1 MSAWTEPTDTWRFW
15 RMRRNSGEDHF
26 PGWMRIFIRIIVWPY
41 PSVPRCIWI
50 SGSFNLHFTIPQG
63 VTSMPIRLF
72 RGGSG
77 LPGLLGRRG
86 RKRWGPPR
94 LGRRPGPPGG
104 VPPMLEEF
112 PPEGPWGEPFG
123 FQPELSGP
131 PGPWEEDLWD
141 MPPGPWRPYP
151 GLDDDF

>member
-1 MSAWTEPTDTWRFW
+1 
-15 RMRRNSGEDHF
+15 
-26 PGWMRIFIRIIVWPY
+26 
-41 PSVPRCIWI
+41 
-50 SGSFNLHFTIPQG
+50 
-63 VTSMPIRLF
+63 MPIRLF

-77 LPGLLGRRG
+77 LPGLLDRRG

>member
-1 MSAWTEPTDTWRFW
+1 
-15 RMRRNSGEDHF
+15 
-26 PGWMRIFIRIIVWPY
+26 
-41 PSVPRCIWI
+41 
-50 SGSFNLHFTIPQG
+50 
-63 VTSMPIRLF
+63 MPIRLF
-72 RGGSG
+72 QGGSG

-86 RKRWGPPR
+86 RERWGPPR

-112 PPEGPWGEPFG
+112 P
-123 FQPELSGP
+123 SGGSVGGTLWIP
-131 PGPWEEDLWD
+131 TGIVWVPRVPGRRDLWE